1 MVATSFEIRPETRFD
16 ERVIKPSVIGDLE
29 NFSASILERQSQEKE
44 LFKPGLHV
52 CSSCAAVVLAKMGDS
67 EARKFRDRSV
77 LEQCDREGCSD
88 RVEEW
93 QAILHKNR
101 LISDGKV
108 HPKIATRFVACSD
121 KHLKAPDG
129 RRASYRHLPGHGE
142 NCRADTEHERIT
154 DRLRSV
160 FTNELKALYPGCDI
174 TDQLNLKASDDLNQR
189 PDIKFTIKGD
199 TPSGPVDFA
208 IAVEVQQS
216 KIAFD
221 AWENRNQGLL
231 TVATPV
237 VWVFKQSRS
246 GGSFKPILTSMVEGD
261 LPAWVYH
268 IEGEP
273 GSDDG
278 NLILTP
284 AKDGYPNFWGGFDT
298 PNQPKENPVCQNA
311 YHRRRKEIAETYRV
325 GISGR
330 SEVTLIG
337 GLAQLKSILPGL
349 ATPQSV
355 QVDMS
360 VQVDLSAVSEEQ
372 EKLPELM
379 WWNFDVGSYVALQK
393 GLYGVLV
400 PKPREWNPNHPKP
413 SHDPP
418 LYVQYKGR
426 CTFHPALSGKSK
438 SELPPGFYRLKD
450 GRVVE
455 VFPESLDGYPE
466 FWSGFNATAAYQDG
480 VAVHRLSQLT
490 FFESGMLRP

>member
-29 NFSASILERQSQEKE
+29 NFSAAILERQSQEKE

-52 CSSCAAVVLAKMGDS
+52 CSSCAAVVLKNMGDS

-77 LEQCDREGCSD
+77 LEQCDREGHSD

-101 LISDGKV
+101 LISDGKA

-160 FTNELKALYPGCDI
+160 FTNELKALYPDCDI

-298 PNQPKENPVCQNA
+298 PNQPKENLVCQNA

-325 GISGR
+325 GVSGR

-337 GLAQLKSILPGL
+337 GLAQLRSILPGL
-349 ATPQSV
+349 AAPQSV
-355 QVDMS
+355 HPTPAALDAAPAETTTPTRHWKGGLV
-360 VQVDLSAVSEEQ
+360 
-372 EKLPELM
+372 
-379 WWNFDVGSYVALQK
+379 WWDFSVGSYVALEG
-393 GLYGVLV
+393 GLYGILV
-400 PKPREWNPNHPKP
+400 PKPREWCLSQTFP
-413 SHDPP
+413 SPDPL
-418 LYVQYKGR
+418 LYVRYKGR
-426 CTFHPALSGKSK
+426 CTFHPALFNK
-438 SELPPGFYRLKD
+438 SESELSSGFYRMKNGKVIEILT
-450 GRVVE
+450 E
-455 VFPESLDGYPE
+455 CHSEAQS
-466 FWSGFNATAAYQDG
+466 NAVTA
-480 VAVHRLSQLT
+480 HRLSQLT
-490 FFESGMLRP
+490 FFENPINGISRL